1 MIDVKNIS
9 KTFKSHSTEV
19 KALVNVT
26 AKVDK
31 GEVVV
36 VLGPSGS
43 GKSTFI
49 RCLNYLNVADEGS
62 IVIDGIDIL
71 DPKTDINKV
80 RAEVGMVFQSFNLF
94 PHKTVLE
101 NVTLAPIVVRKNSKE
116 EAKKKGMALL
126 EKVGI
131 LDKAD
136 VYPDQLSGGQQQR
149 VAVARAVVGDQPLI
163 LADEP
168 TGNLDSVHGQE
179 VMELLR
185 SLNREGTT
193 IVMVTHSPAHAD
205 YAHRTV
211 NLFDG
216 HVVTENTRAA

>member
-9 KTFKSHSTEV
+9 KTFISHSTEV

-26 AKVDK
+26 ARIAP

-101 NVTLAPIVVRKNSKE
+101 NVTLAPIVVRKKAKDV
-116 EAKKKGMALL
+116 AKKKAWRFLKRLG
-126 EKVGI
+126 
-131 LDKAD
+131 
-136 VYPDQLSGGQQQR
+136 
-149 VAVARAVVGDQPLI
+149 
-163 LADEP
+163 
-168 TGNLDSVHGQE
+168 
-179 VMELLR
+179 
-185 SLNREGTT
+185 
-193 IVMVTHSPAHAD
+193 
-205 YAHRTV
+205 
-211 NLFDG
+211 
-216 HVVTENTRAA
+216 